1 LTDAAPEVTL
11 PKIPTSDIA
20 EALIHLRR
28 PFAPSAVKWKIQA
41 SDFYDGKKGG
51 SKKDATWVLVV
62 PYVDA
67 RLVSARLNAVVAG
80 GWAEAPVERV
90 GDNLLRYKLTV
101 LEQTHTDVGEGQGR
115 TTGMKVKATDSD
127 ALKRVA
133 VRFGVGEYLYAMP
146 AFNFFV
152 TPNGDMKD
160 DKPTVKRMESG
171 KPGYLKGQHETWLR
185 EAYERWL
192 EAEGAEK
199 FGPMLDHGDAA
210 AGSLGAMLEA
220 DAPADTEAGD
230 ADLSTPPLD
239 DAKAKKLRGTIEKTY
254 AELCE
259 INPDRLAQGRL
270 DKMVDDAAHSH
281 DALDQVA
288 RTLANLRDTE
298 KRLGELREQLIEKVG
313 KTAAKPLI
321 DSAERRGS
329 QEERIASME
338 RAIAEAPEPEAPA
351 G

>member
-1 LTDAAPEVTL
+1 LSDESTPTL
-11 PKIPTSDIA
+11 PAIPTSKIE

-28 PFAPSAVKWKIQA
+28 PFAASAVKWKIQS
-41 SDFYDGKKGG
+41 SDYKPPKEGR

-80 GWAEAPVERV
+80 GWQEAPVERV
-90 GDNLLRYKLTV
+90 GEHLLRYKLTV

-115 TTGMKVKATDSD
+115 SPGMKVKATDSD

-152 TPNGDMKD
+152 TPKGDVQD
-160 DKPTVKRMESG
+160 DKPTVRRMDSG
-171 KPGYLKGQHETWLR
+171 KPGYLKGPHETWLR
-185 EAYERWL
+185 EAYEHWL
-192 EAEGAEK
+192 QEEGEEK
-199 FGPMLDHGDAA
+199 FGPVLDHGDAA
-210 AGSLGAMLEA
+210 RGSIGQLLDQGGALEEGEA
-220 DAPADTEAGD
+220 SDDDLRPA
-230 ADLSTPPLD
+230 PLD
-239 DAKAKKLRGTIEKTY
+239 DDDAKQLRDRITAAY

-259 INPDRLAQGRL
+259 VNGDRLPQGRL
-270 DKMVDDAAHSH
+270 DKMVADAAHSH
-281 DALDQVA
+281 AELERVA
-288 RTLANLRDTE
+288 TTIENLRDTE
-298 KRLGELREQLIEKVG
+298 QRLGELRDQLIEKVG
-313 KTAAKPLI
+313 AKAAKPMI

-338 RAIAEAPEPEAPA
+338 KALDEAAPA
-351 G
+351 S

>member
-1 LTDAAPEVTL
+1 MSDESTSTL
-11 PKIPTSDIA
+11 PLIPTAKID

-28 PFAPSAVKWKIQA
+28 PFAPSATKWKIQA

-80 GWAEAPVERV
+80 GWEEAPMERV
-90 GDNLLRYKLTV
+90 GENLLRYKLTV
-101 LEQTHTDVGEGQGR
+101 LGQTHTDVGEGQGR
-115 TTGMKVKATDSD
+115 TTGMKAKATDSD

-152 TPNGDMKD
+152 TPAGDMQD

-171 KPGYLKGQHETWLR
+171 KPGYLKDQHETWLR

-192 EAEGAEK
+192 EEEGAEK
-199 FGPMLDHGDAA
+199 FGPTLDHGDAA
-210 AGSLGAMLEA
+210 KGSIGQMLDQAGAGEA
-220 DAPADTEAGD
+220 SDE
-230 ADLSTPPLD
+230 DLRLAALD
-239 DAKAKKLRGTIEKTY
+239 DDEAKSIRSAIEGIY
-254 AELCE
+254 NELCK
-259 INPDRLAQGRL
+259 INPDRLARGRV
-270 DKMVDDAAHSH
+270 DKMIEDAAHSH
-281 DALDQVA
+281 DSLNQVA
-288 RTLANLRDTE
+288 STLLNLRDTE
-298 KRLGELREQLIEKVG
+298 IKLAELREQLTEKVG
-313 KTAAKPLI
+313 AKEAKPLI

-329 QEERIASME
+329 QGERIAAME
-338 RAIAEAPEPEAPA
+338 KALAKAKE
-351 G
+351 GGDGGQ

>member
-1 LTDAAPEVTL
+1 LADDAPTATL
-11 PKIPTSDIA
+11 PAIPTDKIA
-20 EALIHLRR
+20 EALLHLRR

-80 GWAEAPVERV
+80 GWEEAPVERV
-90 GDNLLRYKLTV
+90 GENLLRYKLTV
-101 LEQTHTDVGEGQGR
+101 LGQTHTDVGEGQGR
-115 TTGMKVKATDSD
+115 GAGMKVKATDSD

-146 AFNFFV
+146 AFNFYV
-152 TPNGDMKD
+152 TPKGDMQE

-185 EAYERWL
+185 QAYEQWL
-192 EAEGAEK
+192 EEEGTEK
-199 FGPMLDHGDAA
+199 FGQMLDHGDAA
-210 AGSLGAMLEA
+210 KGSIGQLLDQGGTPDEGEVSDEDLR
-220 DAPADTEAGD
+220 PA
-230 ADLSTPPLD
+230 PLD
-239 DAKAKKLRGTIEKTY
+239 DDEAKQLRERIASTFT
-254 AELCE
+254 ELGQ
-259 INPDRLAQGRL
+259 INPDRLTQGRL
-270 DKMVDDAAHSH
+270 EKMVEEAAHSH
-281 DALDQVA
+281 PELERVA
-288 RTLANLRDTE
+288 TTIENLRDTE
-298 KRLGELREQLIEKVG
+298 VTLGRLRDQLIEKVG
-313 KTAAKPLI
+313 AKKAKPLI

-329 QEERIASME
+329 QEERIAAME
-338 RAIAEAPEPEAPA
+338 KAIGEAENAA

>member
-1 LTDAAPEVTL
+1 MPDESAPTL
-11 PKIPTSDIA
+11 PTIPTSLIA
-20 EALIHLRR
+20 EALLHLRR

-51 SKKDATWVLVV
+51 SKKNATWVLVV
-62 PYVDA
+62 PYIDA
-67 RLVSARLNAVVAG
+67 RLVSARLNAVAAG
-80 GWAEAPVERV
+80 GWEEAPVERV
-90 GDNLLRYKLTV
+90 GENMLRYKLTV

-115 TTGMKVKATDSD
+115 STGMKAKATDSD

-152 TPNGDMKD
+152 TPKGDLQD

-171 KPGYLKGQHETWLR
+171 KPGYLKAQHETWLR

-192 EAEGAEK
+192 EEEGEEK

-210 AGSLGAMLEA
+210 KGSIGQLLDQAGSPDEA
-220 DAPADTEAGD
+220 SDE
-230 ADLSTPPLD
+230 DLRLAPLD
-239 DAKAKKLRGTIEKTY
+239 DDEAKQLRDRIADTFDK
-254 AELCE
+254 LCE
-259 INPDRLAQGRL
+259 INADRLPQGRL
-270 DKMVDDAAHSH
+270 DKMVEDAAHSH
-281 DALDQVA
+281 AELERVA
-288 RTLANLRDTE
+288 TTIQNLCDTE
-298 KRLGELREQLIEKVG
+298 KRLGELRDQLIEKVG
-313 KTAAKPLI
+313 AQAAKPLI

-338 RAIAEAPEPEAPA
+338 KALAEADGAY
-351 G
+351 

>member
-1 LTDAAPEVTL
+1 MADESSTPTL
-11 PKIPTSDIA
+11 PSIPTTEIT

-28 PFAPSAVKWKIQA
+28 PFAPGAIKWKIQA

-80 GWAEAPVERV
+80 GWEEVPVANV
-90 GDNLLRYKLTV
+90 GENLLRYKLTV
-101 LEQTHTDVGEGQGR
+101 LGQTHTDIGEGQGR
-115 TTGMKVKATDSD
+115 GVGMKVKAADSD

-152 TPNGDMKD
+152 TPNGEVKD

-171 KPGYLKGQHETWLR
+171 KPGYLKEQHEKWLT
-185 EAYERWL
+185 EAYEAWL
-192 EAEGAEK
+192 KEEGEDK
-199 FGPMLDHGDAA
+199 FGPVLDHGDAA
-210 AGSLGAMLEA
+210 RGSIGQLLDQAGAPDEA
-220 DAPADTEAGD
+220 EVSDVDLRPAA
-230 ADLSTPPLD
+230 LD
-239 DAKAKKLRGTIEKTY
+239 DDQAKQLRERIDAAY
-254 AELCE
+254 AQLCE
-259 INPDRLAQGRL
+259 VNPDRLPQGRL
-270 DKMVDDAAHSH
+270 DKLVEEAAHSH
-281 DALDQVA
+281 AELERVA
-288 RTLANLRDTE
+288 ETIENLRNTE
-298 KRLGELREQLIEKVG
+298 VELADKRHKLTELLG
-313 KTAAKPLI
+313 KTKAKPII

-329 QEERIASME
+329 QEERIAALDK
-338 RAIAEAPEPEAPA
+338 AIGEAENAAA